1 MLTSKIFVVSCLIS
15 LPKGNRTNTVKLWH
29 LLVTKTLSKTCQ
41 NFPKNFSKN
50 LVIWT
55 PKSKEKYLQLQ
66 QQICS
71 VDNTLNKTETLKGK
85 KRTRACALTL
95 HPLQQRHTHT
105 VHIQDN
111 ACRLKNKPEILRA
124 YWELSARVRLIAGW
138 CIGCWLQ
145 NQPNL
150 PETAYGDSSSTG
162 QQQVSF
168 SHMQD
173 LDQCKVVSFFK
184 EPFWFRGGI

>member
-95 HPLQQRHTHT
+95 HPLQQRNTYT
-105 VHIQDN
+105 RTSEDN

-124 YWELSARVRLIAGW
+124 YTENWAHSSLLL
-138 CIGCWLQ
+138 LQ

-150 PETAYGDSSSTG
+150 PERDSSSTR

-173 LDQCKVVSFFK
+173 FDFDL
-184 EPFWFRGGI
+184 